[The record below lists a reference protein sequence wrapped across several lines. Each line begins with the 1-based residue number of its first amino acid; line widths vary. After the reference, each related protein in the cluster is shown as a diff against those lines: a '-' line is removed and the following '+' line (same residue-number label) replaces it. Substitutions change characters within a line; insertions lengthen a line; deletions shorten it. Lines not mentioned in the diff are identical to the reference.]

1 MLTEND
7 KKLLQA
13 KGITEDAIMQQI
25 KRFETGFPFLK
36 IECAATSANGIKVLS
51 NKEFTSC
58 TERWR
63 NYQKSG
69 GSILK
74 FVPASGQQ
82 AACSRTYLPSSPM
95 AKVNRKPISRNSSLT
110 TSRIL
115 HSMKRSTLSAARSTA
130 CQYASLSTTAVM

>member
-74 FVPASGQQ
+74 FGPASG
-82 AACSRTYLPSSPM
+82 AASRM
-95 AKVNRKPISRNSSLT
+95 FKN
-110 TSRIL
+110 
-115 HSMKRSTLSAARSTA
+115 SMKRSTQSAARSTA